1 MAQYRHGVYI
11 QEQATSIAT
20 PAQANSALPVFVG
33 VAPVHNL
40 TDSSAAP
47 VNEPKLIYTFSEF
60 VSTFGAPGD
69 DEKKEDFP
77 LYQAAEVYLGR
88 YGVAPAVFINVFD
101 PSKHKGE
108 NGVAD
113 VSKVKDEDIIG
124 GVDSSGNRTGLSLVD
139 EVYPR
144 FRLEPGLVLAP
155 CRIHRSRCRGFRR
168 FRVLQGHGALRR
180 ARFCL

>member
-69 DEKKEDFP
+69 DEKRKIFLFTRLLKSTLAAMVWP
-77 LYQAAEVYLGR
+77 LL
-88 YGVAPAVFINVFD
+88 
-101 PSKHKGE
+101 
-108 NGVAD
+108 
-113 VSKVKDEDIIG
+113 
-124 GVDSSGNRTGLSLVD
+124 SSSTSSTLPN
-139 EVYPR
+139 
-144 FRLEPGLVLAP
+144 
-155 CRIHRSRCRGFRR
+155 I
-168 FRVLQGHGALRR
+168 R
-180 ARFCL
+180 AKTA